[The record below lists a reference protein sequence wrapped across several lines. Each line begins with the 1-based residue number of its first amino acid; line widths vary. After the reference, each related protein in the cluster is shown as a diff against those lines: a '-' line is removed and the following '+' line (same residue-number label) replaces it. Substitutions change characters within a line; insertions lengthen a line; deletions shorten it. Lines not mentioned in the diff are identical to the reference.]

1 MWPKLFPTRSIPGL
15 ARKPT
20 IGPQALFLSPDGL
33 RSSLPAFLLS
43 GFNGVRR
50 QRVSR
55 HSVPTAARQLVNPTS
70 FMRSFD
76 VCSPLGF
83 SKAGVLHFGL
93 GRKYYISPL
102 VTISLKKALF
112 CPTSLE
118 RAEQMSSLCCF
129 SSLLRMKGPILAGS
143 SYLCKFSLRMI
154 HKIIGYQSWTRDL
167 QHIYS
172 NLYYLWRETE
182 AHRGSEDFA
191 LSNHVLEQ
199 TKPLTHLTYS
209 LVL

>member
-1 MWPKLFPTRSIPGL
+1 M
-15 ARKPT
+15 
-20 IGPQALFLSPDGL
+20 
-33 RSSLPAFLLS
+33 
-43 GFNGVRR
+43 
-50 QRVSR
+50 
-55 HSVPTAARQLVNPTS
+55 PTAARQLVNLTF

-93 GRKYYISPL
+93 GRKYYISLL

-154 HKIIGYQSWTRDL
+154 HKIIAVRAGQETFSTSIPTCI
-167 QHIYS
+167 IYGGKLRLTEGTKTLLS
-172 NLYYLWRETE
+172 VITSLNKPNL
-182 AHRGSEDFA
+182 
-191 LSNHVLEQ
+191 
-199 TKPLTHLTYS
+199 
-209 LVL
+209 